1 MQTESLG
8 SESLARRDKRKR
20 GMAWRALRFALLAA
34 AILIALPLVL
44 VPVYAVVNPV
54 STLMVGRYLTFQPV
68 ERQWRDLDSIS
79 DRLKTAVILSEDG
92 QFCRHNG
99 VDWGALRSEIA
110 NWRAGEGARGASTIT
125 MQVAKNL
132 FLWNDRSVVR
142 KVIEVPLAIY
152 IDFVLPKKRILEI
165 YLNIAEWGP
174 DGTFGIEAGAQ
185 RAFGTSAENFSW
197 ERAGLLAA
205 TLPNPHVRNPASP
218 ATGMRR
224 IGAIVAARAQQFST
238 HAACVFDRPA
248 QL

>member
-1 MQTESLG
+1 MWR
-8 SESLARRDKRKR
+8 LAR
-20 GMAWRALRFALLAA
+20 AVLALV

-44 VPVYAVVNPV
+44 VPVYGVVNPV
-54 STLMVGRYLTFQPV
+54 STLMLARYLTLQPV
-68 ERQWRDLDSIS
+68 TREWRDIDSIS

-92 QFCRHNG
+92 QFCRHDG
-99 VDWGALRSEIA
+99 VDWGALRTEIA

-142 KVIEVPLAIY
+142 KAIEVPLAVY
-152 IDFVLPKKRILEI
+152 IDLVLSKERIFEI

-174 DGTFGIEAGAQ
+174 DGTFGIEAGAR

-197 ERAGLLAA
+197 ERASLLAV
-205 TLPNPHVRNPASP
+205 TLPNPHVRNPATPSS
-218 ATGMRR
+218 GLRR
-224 IGAIVAARAQQFST
+224 VAGIVNARAQQFSS

>member
-1 MQTESLG
+1 MQTV
-8 SESLARRDKRKR
+8 
-20 GMAWRALRFALLAA
+20 FVLLA
-34 AILIALPLVL
+34 LSVALPVVL
-44 VPVYAVVNPV
+44 VPVYALVNPV
-54 STLMVGRYLTFQPV
+54 SMLMVSRAVIGQTVTR
-68 ERQWRDLDSIS
+68 EWRDIDSIS

-99 VDWGALRSEIA
+99 VDWGALRHEIA

-142 KVIEVPLAIY
+142 KVLEVPLAVY
-152 IDFVLPKKRILEI
+152 IDFVLSKERIFEI

-174 DGTFGIEAGAQ
+174 DGTFGIEAGAR

-197 ERAGLLAA
+197 ERASLLAV

-218 ATGMRR
+218 TSGLRR
-224 IGAIVAARAQQFST
+224 VAGIVQVRAQQFSS

>member
-1 MQTESLG
+1 M
-8 SESLARRDKRKR
+8 LA
-20 GMAWRALRFALLAA
+20 GLLV
-34 AILIALPLVL
+34 AIPLVL

-54 STLMVGRYLTFQPV
+54 STLMLARYATFQPV
-68 ERQWRDLDSIS
+68 TRIWRDIDSVS

-92 QFCRHNG
+92 QFCSHDG

-110 NWRAGEGARGASTIT
+110 NWRAGQGARGASTVT

-142 KVIEVPLAIY
+142 KAIEVPLAIY
-152 IDFVLPKKRILEI
+152 IDFVLSKERIFEI

-174 DGTFGIEAGAQ
+174 GGTFGIEAGAQ

-197 ERAGLLAA
+197 ERASLLAV
-205 TLPNPHVRNPASP
+205 TLPNPHLRNPASP
-218 ATGMRR
+218 AAGLRR
-224 IGAIVAARAQQFST
+224 VAGIVQARAQQFSS

-248 QL
+248 RL